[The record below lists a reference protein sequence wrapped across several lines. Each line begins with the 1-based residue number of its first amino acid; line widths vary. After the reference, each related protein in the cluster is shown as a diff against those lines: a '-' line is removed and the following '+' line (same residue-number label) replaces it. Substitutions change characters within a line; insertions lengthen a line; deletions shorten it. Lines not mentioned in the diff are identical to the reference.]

1 MKRGTFIA
9 GLGSAAAWP
18 LAARTQ
24 QAAIPMIGYLGT
36 RSASGPLS
44 IWRAI
49 KVRSTPTGMGRG
61 SHIRKVFATS

>member
-1 MKRGTFIA
+1 MIRRRDFIA
-9 GLGSAAAWP
+9 GLGSAAAW
-18 LAARTQ
+18 AQ

-49 KVRSTPTGMGRG
+49 KVRSTLSGMGRG
-61 SHIRKVFATS
+61 SKVFATS